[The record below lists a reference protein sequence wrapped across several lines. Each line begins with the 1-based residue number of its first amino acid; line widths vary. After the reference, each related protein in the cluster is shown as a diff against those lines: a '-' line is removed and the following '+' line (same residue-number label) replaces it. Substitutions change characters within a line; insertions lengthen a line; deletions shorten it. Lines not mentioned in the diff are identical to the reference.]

1 MPDTSRI
8 RDTSMGPSKIEI
20 CTNCKRQIGRSEQ
33 AYVFKAMIL
42 CAECDRQLRKLEMVS
57 DKKEQPK
64 EETMFG
70 GLQKKDWQS
79 SPAYLLLM
87 SKFRNGDSPTRYR
100 DADYWEA
107 ALKEKP
113 AKVIEQFI
121 KEEMLEPAALPE
133 LLNYKFKA
141 SDLKSMLKEKGLKV
155 SGRKEELI
163 QRLIDN
169 DANAMSEL
177 TKDLD
182 LYRCTAA
189 GKHLVEQYLEGERI
203 KRGATEQETLNLLAG
218 EEYSKAVRVVAQY
231 EATQVFARGIGIDW
245 KNYDGTSDVES
256 LRVIFNTTPT
266 ILKGVEENRLRQ
278 LRPAAGMM
286 QLWGTSNARH
296 WLPEG
301 FETGIHLDGDAACR
315 MLMFHA
321 SYLRNIEGYIK
332 GGVKTVEV
340 LGVNDGIS
348 CSECRKISGKK
359 YRIENVPEIPYAKCT
374 CGIGC
379 RCTTVVGEFR

>member
-1 MPDTSRI
+1 
-8 RDTSMGPSKIEI
+8 
-20 CTNCKRQIGRSEQ
+20 
-33 AYVFKAMIL
+33 
-42 CAECDRQLRKLEMVS
+42 MVS
-57 DKKEQPK
+57 DKKKPK

-70 GLQKKDWQS
+70 CLQTKDWQT
-79 SPAYLLLM
+79 SPAHLLLM

-107 ALKEKP
+107 ALREKP

-121 KEEMLEPAALPE
+121 KEEMLEPAELPE

-163 QRLIDN
+163 RRLIDN
-169 DANAMSEL
+169 DAKAMSEA
-177 TKDLD
+177 TKGLD

-189 GKHLVEQYLEGERI
+189 GKHLAEHYLEGERI
-203 KRGATEQETLNLLAG
+203 KREAAEQEVLSLLAG
-218 EEYSKAVRVVAQY
+218 EEYSKAVRVVVQH

-256 LRVIFNTTPT
+256 LRSILNTTPA
-266 ILKGVEENRLRQ
+266 ILKGIEEDQLRQ

-286 QLWGTSNARH
+286 HLWGISTARH

-301 FETGIHLDGDAACR
+301 LETGIHLDGDTACR
-315 MLMFHA
+315 MLVFHA
-321 SYLRNIEGYIK
+321 HYLRHMKAYKEAGIR
-332 GGVKTVEV
+332 TVEV
-340 LGVNDGIS
+340 SGADDGAT
-348 CSECRKISGKK
+348 CSECRRISGEE
-359 YRIENVPEIPYAKCT
+359 YRIEDVPELPYAKCT
-374 CGIGC
+374 CESGC
-379 RCTTVVGEFR
+379 RCTVVVGDFL